1 MLLPLKCLAKRL
13 GGGGG
18 GVPSVYFSICRQY
31 CAHIANKII
40 IKVLVSSLI
49 LVKII

>member
-13 GGGGG
+13 GGGG